1 MAFAAVGNIEVRVF
15 PRSEQF
21 QFAIRRGIIGLNAPN
36 AVVTEHS
43 WSPDHVFVL
52 HSDGVATHWG
62 WKDFPG
68 WANQP
73 STAMA
78 QELLRAKAKD
88 EDDATVSAVR
98 NVIP

>member
-1 MAFAAVGNIEVRVF
+1 M
-15 PRSEQF
+15 
-21 QFAIRRGIIGLNAPN
+21 L
-36 AVVTEHS
+36 
-43 WSPDHVFVL
+43 VL

-68 WANQP
+68 WGHAQAGAP
-73 STAMA
+73 PAAAMA

-88 EDDATVSAVR
+88 EDDATVIVVK